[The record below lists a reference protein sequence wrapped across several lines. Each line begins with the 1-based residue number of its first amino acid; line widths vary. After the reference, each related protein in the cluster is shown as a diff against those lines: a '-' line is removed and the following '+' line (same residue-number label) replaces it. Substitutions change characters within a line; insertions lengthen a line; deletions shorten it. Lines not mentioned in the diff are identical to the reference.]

1 MKIILQVIICI
12 MSILLMGCSEV
23 NNTIKENLE
32 AIELVDTDLV
42 CTNLDQ
48 VEDNIKFAIKNLDN
62 EVKFTYK
69 GDSTDI
75 LQRVGQTIKKVIDE
89 NGEYTVLVNHY
100 ETETTS
106 YAYKSK
112 VKISFKYNLTKEEY
126 SKVKD
131 RVNLIISEIINSA
144 MDDFEK
150 EKAINDWIVTNIEY
164 DKTKEKTNAYT
175 ALFAGKTVCSGYA
188 NLAKLML
195 DSVGIQNKLI
205 TGGDHA
211 WNIVF
216 IEGKW
221 YHLDTTWND
230 PSYVNI
236 SDKINEVSYEY
247 FNVTDEFISKSHSW
261 DRALYPIANTKYEG
275 IRKKTMLSLAD
286 IRIDGVSLYNFDSN
300 IHKYYLNRNEVQG
313 KSIEFTPRSSC
324 TELKLNKFLNRWEIE
339 IKSEE
344 YEDTVTYTLYF
355 N

>member
-12 MSILLMGCSEV
+12 MSILLMGCSDV
-23 NNTIKENLE
+23 DNIIKENLE
-32 AIELVDTDLV
+32 AMEIVDTNPI
-42 CTNLDQ
+42 CTDLDQ
-48 VEDNIKFAIKNLDN
+48 VEENIKLAIDNLDN

-69 GDSTDI
+69 GDNSDI
-75 LQRVGQTIKKVIDE
+75 LQRISDTIKKVIDE
-89 NGEYTVLVNHY
+89 NGEYTVLVSNY

-112 VKISFKYNLTKEEY
+112 VKISFKYNLSQEEY
-126 SKVKD
+126 SEVKD
-131 RVNLIISEIINSA
+131 RVNSIISEIIDPS
-144 MDDFEK
+144 MGDFEK

-175 ALFAGKTVCSGYA
+175 ALFEGKTVCSGYA
-188 NLAKLML
+188 HLAKLML
-195 DSVGIQNKLI
+195 DKVDIQNKLI

-211 WNIVF
+211 WNIVY

-236 SDKINEVSYEY
+236 SDKMHEVSYEY

-261 DRALYPIANTKYEG
+261 DRTLYPLANTKYEG

-286 IRIDGVSLYNFDSN
+286 IRIGGISLYNFDPN
-300 IHKYYLNRNEVQG
+300 THKYYLNRNEVQG
-313 KSIEFTPRSSC
+313 KSIEFIPRSSVA
-324 TELKLNKFLNRWEIE
+324 ELRLNKFSNRWEIK

-344 YEDTVTYTLYF
+344 YEDIGTYILYF